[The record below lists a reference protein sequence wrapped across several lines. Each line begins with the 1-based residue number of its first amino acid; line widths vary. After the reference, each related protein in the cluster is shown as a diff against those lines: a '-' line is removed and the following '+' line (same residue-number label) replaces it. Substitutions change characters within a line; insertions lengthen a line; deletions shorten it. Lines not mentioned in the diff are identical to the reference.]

1 MNPTSPIDARIVTGP
16 QEHVFGLVPIVV
28 STTGHRDIPDQD
40 IQRLETVIVSELR
53 SIAEAHPNSPLL
65 LLTGLAEGAD
75 RLVARCAI
83 KSGWRIG
90 AVLPLEQSDYETDFA
105 SEASREDFRE
115 LLAQSAWIRVVNAD
129 ASPRPACY
137 RIQGE
142 WLAQYSQKLL
152 ALWDGKDGNGEGGTA
167 DVVHVF
173 LNGLPSMRPILPD
186 AGPVIHI
193 ATRRIRDMNLPA
205 EPDVGK
211 ATLLAPTPGGHG
223 SEGEEGRW
231 KIILERI
238 DQFNADARR
247 ELAESMPAIEQS
259 RSYLNAEKMID
270 SVDTSHSAI
279 SASWLHAISD
289 TISSKAQTKRDRLFL
304 TLIVFAFVAIFFEQL
319 YSGPFP
325 QPILMAVSIAAGFGG
340 FLVFLKGSRDRL
352 EDRYLDYRGLA
363 EASRVQYFWSRAGLE
378 VRAEDHFL
386 RAQRDELE
394 WIRQAVRGTALGPAD
409 PTDDLRNSLELKLVR
424 DCWVNDQFRYFAG
437 NPDRPEKPGK
447 AEGNRRLDSKWSV
460 RAGRLFLLGIGAAI
474 VVTPFHGFFAES
486 FPEVGDGIVQA
497 LIVGYGMLFASAGV
511 CKVYL
516 ETKAFTEQA
525 NRYQRMA
532 LSMNLARTQLDAALS
547 VGDVR
552 ACRTVISEIGKEA
565 LAENGD
571 WLLVHRE
578 RPVKVP
584 LG

>member
-1 MNPTSPIDARIVTGP
+1 MRV
-16 QEHVFGLVPIVV
+16 HVFGLVPIVV

-40 IQRLETVIVSELR
+40 IHRLESVIVGELR

-75 RLVARCAI
+75 RLVARCAV
-83 KSGWRIG
+83 KSGWRLG

-105 SEASREDFRE
+105 NDASREEFRA
-115 LLAQSAWIRVVNAD
+115 LLDQSAWIRMVNAD
-129 ASPRPACY
+129 ALPRPACY

-142 WLAQYSQKLL
+142 WLAHYSQKLL
-152 ALWDGKDGNGEGGTA
+152 ALWDGKEGNGEGGTA
-167 DVVHVF
+167 EVVHLF
-173 LNGLPSMRPILPD
+173 LNGLPSTRPILPD

-193 ATRRIRDMNLPA
+193 ATRRIRNLNLPA
-205 EPDVGK
+205 EPDIGK
-211 ATLLAPTPGGHG
+211 VSHLAPTPGGLG
-223 SEGEEGRW
+223 SQGEEDRW
-231 KIILERI
+231 ASILGRI

-247 ELAESMPAIEQS
+247 ELTESMPTIEQS
-259 RSYLNAEKMID
+259 RSYLNAGKVID
-270 SVDTSHSAI
+270 SVGTPHSAI
-279 SASWLHAISD
+279 SASWLHSVAD
-289 TISSKAQTKRDRLFL
+289 TISSKAQAERDRLFL
-304 TLIVFAFVAIFFEQL
+304 TLIVFAFIAIFFEQL

-352 EDRYLDYRGLA
+352 EDRYLDYRSLA
-363 EASRVQYFWSRAGLE
+363 EACRVQYFWSTAGLE
-378 VRAEDHFL
+378 ARVEDHFL
-386 RAQRDELE
+386 REQRDELE
-394 WIRQAVRGTALGPAD
+394 WIRQAVRSTALSSVRPI
-409 PTDDLRNSLELKLVR
+409 DDSRDNSKLELVR
-424 DCWVNDQFRYFAG
+424 DCWIDDQFRYFAG
-437 NPDRPEKPGK
+437 NPDRPEEYGK
-447 AEGNRRLDSKWSV
+447 AEGNRLMDTKWSA
-460 RAGRLFLLGIGAAI
+460 RAGRLFLLGISAAI

-486 FPEVGDGIVQA
+486 LPDVGDGIVQA

-516 ETKAFTEQA
+516 ETKAFSEQA

-532 LSMNLARTQLDAALS
+532 LSMSLARSRLDKAISA
-547 VGDVR
+547 GDANGGR
-552 ACRTVISEIGKEA
+552 IVISEIGKEA